1 MELSRE
7 DLTLLL
13 EGLLET
19 KNRVG
24 MLPQRIMDSVRV
36 SGKAMNTCSAEERGQ
51 YASATTQVALHSRLL
66 KRITELLNDGN
77 DVS

>member
-36 SGKAMNTCSAEERGQ
+36 SGKAMNTCSAEERVQ
-51 YASATTQVALHSRLL
+51 YANATTQVALHSRLL